1 MRLDLAI
8 FRRGLTDSREKARRL
23 IQSGLVSVQGQPVTK
38 PALDVSEDAVIDI
51 AEHDDFVGR
60 GAYKLQGALDAFRL
74 DLTDQVCLDI
84 GASTG
89 GFTEIML
96 RRGAQRVYAVDVG
109 TGQLAPRLASDS
121 RVVNL
126 EKTDARTLSRA
137 HFPIP
142 PTFCSVDVSFISL
155 SHIIPHL
162 ASVFDGTFL
171 TLIKPQFEAG
181 RADVG
186 KGGLVR
192 KPAVH
197 LRILRDFCTML
208 TENGLRLS
216 GLMVSPVRGGD
227 GNIEYLATFSR
238 TGTGRYPELSSV
250 VRQAFETPHGGV
262 V

>member
-38 PALDVSEDAVIDI
+38 PALDVSEDAVIEI

-109 TGQLAPRLASDS
+109 TGQLAPRLASD
-121 RVVNL
+121 
-126 EKTDARTLSRA
+126 LSL
-137 HFPIP
+137 I
-142 PTFCSVDVSFISL
+142 
-155 SHIIPHL
+155 HI
-162 ASVFDGTFL
+162 
-171 TLIKPQFEAG
+171 
-181 RADVG
+181 
-186 KGGLVR
+186 
-192 KPAVH
+192 
-197 LRILRDFCTML
+197 
-208 TENGLRLS
+208 
-216 GLMVSPVRGGD
+216 
-227 GNIEYLATFSR
+227 
-238 TGTGRYPELSSV
+238 
-250 VRQAFETPHGGV
+250 
-262 V
+262 